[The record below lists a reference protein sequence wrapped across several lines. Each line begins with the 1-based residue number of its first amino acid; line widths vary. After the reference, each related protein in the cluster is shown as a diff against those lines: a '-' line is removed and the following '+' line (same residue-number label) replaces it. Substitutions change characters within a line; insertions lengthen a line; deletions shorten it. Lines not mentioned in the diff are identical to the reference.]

1 MLTAVLSLVPT
12 LIFALPVT
20 AQKNKK
26 PAAPIGPLLTR
37 TVTRHESRR
46 FFYGGT
52 VTITGAPNGSITIE
66 GWQRNEV
73 DVSAEIEL
81 HAATEEGL
89 SRLATVNSFVV
100 DEDANHL
107 RILTTGTHDRAFM
120 KRAARDFPKSLI
132 GLPWRIDYHIKV
144 PALTDLEINAGV
156 GPIRLAGVEGAIR
169 LNALQGDANLSL
181 TGGTVSVIVQS
192 GTVNVSIPAL
202 GWHGLGAD
210 IKLASGNLNI
220 GLMPGFSGDINA
232 AVLRTGEV
240 RNAYPNLEP
249 RERNSITPHSL
260 RARAGNGGATLTF
273 TVGDGTIQIEQISGT
288 SLPREISTLVP
299 ELTREVLSHGV
310 KAVGSKQI
318 HQKNGNG
325 NSTRRTGHLLAS

>member
-1 MLTAVLSLVPT
+1 MSLIST

-52 VTITGAPNGSITIE
+52 VTIAGAPNGSITIE

-73 DVSAEIEL
+73 EISAEIEL
-81 HAATEEGL
+81 HAATEEDL
-89 SRLATVNSFVV
+89 SRLATVNNSVV

-107 RILTTGTHDRAFM
+107 RVLTTGTHDRAFM

-132 GLPWRIDYHIKV
+132 GLPWKIDYHIKV
-144 PALTDLEINAGV
+144 PAVTDLEINAGV
-156 GPIRLAGVEGAIR
+156 GPIKLAGVEGAIR
-169 LNALQGDANLSL
+169 LNAVQTDANLSL
-181 TGGTVSVIVQS
+181 TGGLVSVIVQT
-192 GTVNVSIPAL
+192 GTVDVIIPGL
-202 GWHGLGAD
+202 SWHGLGAD
-210 IKLASGNLNI
+210 IKLASGNLNV

-232 AVLRTGEV
+232 DVLRTGEV
-240 RNAYPNLEP
+240 KNAFANLEP
-249 RERNSITPHSL
+249 RERNSITPRSL

-273 TVGDGTIQIEQISGT
+273 TVGEGTIQIEQVS
-288 SLPREISTLVP
+288 R
-299 ELTREVLSHGV
+299 
-310 KAVGSKQI
+310 KQ
-318 HQKNGNG
+318 
-325 NSTRRTGHLLAS
+325 